1 MIRHAAPVALCA
13 LLPLSAVAQPGAGQQ
28 PATAAQQ
35 QPVPRP
41 APLPLSDPRAVQ
53 LGVRVQPDTVTVGDR
68 FTVFVRVRAPAGAT
82 IAFPAG
88 PDSGTVELVT
98 TAAFTEPR
106 VDSLWVEQTAGY
118 RLAAWDVD
126 SQPLPFADVVV
137 RAGTVERRVPFGA
150 RSIFVRSVLPADTTL
165 HVPKPAREMF
175 SFGIPRWLLWLLAA
189 LLALLLALLAWWLW
203 RKLRRREQ
211 QLPPF
216 ERAQREFD
224 RIEAMHLPEHD
235 EGARHVALMTDV
247 LREYLAARVAEAS
260 ASQTSWELLRAMQSA
275 DPGRWDAAVQ
285 ARAERLFARAD
296 LAKFAAARIPP
307 DEARAAGAEARAL
320 VADTERRIAASEA
333 QSSGGK
339 GTPARREAA

>member
-1 MIRHAAPVALCA
+1 MKLVVPVALRGP
-13 LLPLSAVAQPGAGQQ
+13 LLLVAAAQLASAQQPGAGGQQQ
-28 PATAAQQ
+28 PAQRA
-35 QPVPRP
+35 
-41 APLPLSDPRAVQ
+41 APLPLTDPRAIQ

-98 TAAFTEPR
+98 NAAFTEPR
-106 VDSLWVEQTAGY
+106 MDSLWVEQTAGY

-126 SQPLPFADVVV
+126 SQPLPFPDVVV
-137 RAGTVERRVPFGA
+137 RSGSLERQVPLGA

-175 SFGIPRWLLWLLAA
+175 AFGIPRWLLWLLAA
-189 LLALLLALLAWWLW
+189 LLGLLLALLAWWLW

-216 ERAQREFD
+216 ERAEREFE
-224 RIEAMHLPEHD
+224 RIEALQLPERD

-260 ASQTSWELLRAMQSA
+260 ASQTSWELLRAMRGAQT
-275 DPGRWDAAVQ
+275 GGWDAPMQ
-285 ARAERLFARAD
+285 ARAEQLFARAD
-296 LAKFAAARIPP
+296 LAKFAAARVPP
-307 DEARAAGAEARAL
+307 DEAHTLGAAARAL
-320 VADTERRIAASEA
+320 VGETERRITTPEE
-333 QSSGGK
+333 QSSVAKGGS
-339 GTPARREAA
+339 TRREAA

>member
-1 MIRHAAPVALCA
+1 MKHAVPIATRT
-13 LLPLSAVAQPGAGQQ
+13 LLPLFAAVQLGVAQQPGVATQQQ
-28 PATAAQQ
+28 PA
-35 QPVPRP
+35 PRP
-41 APLPLSDPRAVQ
+41 APLPLSDPRAIQ

-98 TAAFTEPR
+98 NAAFTEPR

-126 SQPLPFADVVV
+126 SQPLPFPDVVV
-137 RAGTVERRVPFGA
+137 RSGSLERQVPFGA

-175 SFGIPRWLLWLLAA
+175 AFGIPRWLLWLLAA

-216 ERAQREFD
+216 EHAEREFA
-224 RIEAMHLPEHD
+224 RIEALQLPEHD
-235 EGARHVALMTDV
+235 QGARHVALMTDV
-247 LREYLAARVAEAS
+247 LREYLAARISEAR
-260 ASQTSWELLRAMQSA
+260 ASQTSWELLRAMRSA
-275 DPGRWDAAVQ
+275 DAGGWDAPMQ
-285 ARAERLFARAD
+285 SRAEKLFARAD

-307 DEARAAGAEARAL
+307 DEARTLGAEARAL
-320 VADTERRIAASEA
+320 VGETERRITTPEE
-333 QSSGGK
+333 QSSAGK
-339 GTPARREAA
+339 RSPTRREAA

>member
-1 MIRHAAPVALCA
+1 MTHAAPVVSRA
-13 LLPLSAVAQPGAGQQ
+13 LLLLLAAVQPGVAQQPG
-28 PATAAQQ
+28 TAAQQ
-35 QPVPRP
+35 RQPPRP
-41 APLPLSDPRAVQ
+41 QPLPLTDPRAVQ
-53 LGVRVQPDTVTVGDR
+53 LGVRIQPDTVTVGDR

-98 TAAFTEPR
+98 NAAFTEPR

-126 SQPLPFADVVV
+126 SQPLPFPNVVV
-137 RAGTVERRVPFGA
+137 RSGSVERQIPLGA

-175 SFGIPRWLLWLLAA
+175 AFGIPRWLLWLLAV
-189 LLALLLALLAWWLW
+189 LLALLLALFAWWLW

-216 ERAQREFD
+216 EHAEREFA
-224 RIEAMHLPEHD
+224 RIEALRLPEHD

-247 LREYLAARVAEAS
+247 LREYLAARIPEAS
-260 ASQTSWELLRAMQSA
+260 ASQTSWELLRAMRA
-275 DPGRWDAAVQ
+275 AETGGWDAPMQ
-285 ARAERLFARAD
+285 ARAEKLFARAD

-307 DEARAAGAEARAL
+307 DEARALGAEARAL
-320 VADTERRIAASEA
+320 VGETERRITAPEE
-333 QSSGGK
+333 K
-339 GTPARREAA
+339 TPAAGRRPAGKAAA